1 MQLTSSP
8 RRALGLLAAGTI
20 GLSTAMLGVSG
31 VASAAPGDAVVTEA
45 EVAAALSVPSAPG
58 ALEVHQVNDGSVD
71 LSFLVLHDPDVEAVT
86 TGYEVSSDNGSTWTP
101 LSTTVL
107 YANFRVGTVTGL
119 TNKTAYTFTV
129 RATSAAGPSA
139 ASDTVTATP
148 AKRIGAPV
156 GLTVTTA
163 PGKVTAT
170 WSAPTDAGSYPI
182 DFYDVGIFQPAGPDG
197 GGNGSQ
203 LCETTA
209 TVFTCTGEAEYGT
222 EWHVSVRAIDTEG
235 NWGTP
240 SAAVLTGKIPYPA
253 TVPTSNGPLTP
264 AAGSSDKVVAGKT
277 MTVTGSGY
285 MPGST
290 VTVLIYSAPQIL
302 TTTVADSAGNFS
314 VTVTVPAGLAPG
326 AHTLVASGYDNNGD
340 QRFTT
345 LAVTVSAA
353 GTATITGP
361 TITGPKLANTGADVT
376 VPALGGIATLGLGAG
391 LIVLSRRRRT
401 AA

>member
-1 MQLTSSP
+1 
-8 RRALGLLAAGTI
+8 
-20 GLSTAMLGVSG
+20 
-31 VASAAPGDAVVTEA
+31 
-45 EVAAALSVPSAPG
+45 
-58 ALEVHQVNDGSVD
+58 VD
-71 LSFLVLHDPDVEAVT
+71 LWFLVFFDPDVEAET
-86 TGYEVSSDNGSTWTP
+86 TGYEVSTDNGSNWSPLVVTTP
-101 LSTTVL
+101 
-107 YANFRVGTVTGL
+107 YGNNERVGTVAGL
-119 TNKTAYTFTV
+119 TNKTSYGIMV
-129 RATSAAGPSA
+129 RATSAVGPSA
-139 ASDTVTATP
+139 DSNTVTATP
-148 AKRIGAPV
+148 AKPIGAPV
-156 GLTVTTA
+156 GVTVTTT
-163 PGKVTAT
+163 PGKVTAS

-197 GGNGSQ
+197 GGNGGQ

-209 TVFTCTGEAEYGT
+209 TVFTCTGDAEYGT
-222 EWHVSVRAIDTEG
+222 EWHVTVRAIDTEG
-235 NWGTP
+235 NRGTA
-240 SAAVLTGKIPYPA
+240 SADVLTGKIPYPA

-326 AHTLVASGYDNNGD
+326 AHTLVASGYDSNGD

-353 GTATITGP
+353 GTA